1 MSEGLCFIGSLRDA
15 ISVFTANAEK
25 AREYNDK
32 RTLIYRGQSSTEF
45 SLQPSVFRNGLIQY
59 EKVLIDELER
69 KAPLEFSGLNSHLE
83 TLIKMQHYGLPT
95 RLLDFSFNPLVALFF
110 ACQEEKEDGEHKK
123 DNGEIVA
130 FYESLENAYSLKAKR
145 YAQIA
150 FYDGKTADDF
160 RSFLGIEESF
170 TITSAKEGEDS
181 VDRRQLSKF
190 FADSYLFISPPH
202 NNERIRRQNGAFM
215 LFGINIHERNPF
227 IKTPFDYNK
236 DFLTSQQEELILHI
250 IIPYVCKK
258 RIRQELDDMG
268 VNKASLF
275 PELEHQAFYLKEKFS
290 DLDKKNEE
298 NNPDEESDDE
308 Q

>member
-32 RTLIYRGQSSTEF
+32 RTLIYRGQSSSEF
-45 SLQPSVFRNGLIQY
+45 SLQPSVFRNNLIKY
-59 EKVLIDELER
+59 EKALIDELVR

-95 RLLDFSFNPLVALFF
+95 RLLDFSFNPLVALYF
-110 ACQEEKEDGEHKK
+110 ACKEEEGEHKK

-130 FYESLENAYSLKAKR
+130 FYESLENADSLKAKR
-145 YAQIA
+145 YAQLA
-150 FYDGKTADDF
+150 FYGGKTADDF

-181 VDRRQLSKF
+181 VDRKQLSKF
-190 FADSYLFISPPH
+190 FADSYLFVSPPH

-215 LFGINIHERNPF
+215 LFGIDVYERNPF
-227 IKTPFDYNK
+227 IKTPFVYDK
-236 DFLTSQQEELILHI
+236 ELLTSQQEELILHI
-250 IIPYVCKK
+250 IIPSVCKE
-258 RIRQELDDMG
+258 RIRRELDDMG

-275 PELEHQAFYLKEKFS
+275 PELEHQASYLKEKFS
-290 DLDKKNEE
+290 DLDIKNKED
-298 NNPDEESDDE
+298 NPDEESDDE